1 MKKGTIIGFLAGT
14 AVGAVLGLTFA
25 PKSGKEIRTDISK
38 QAKKL
43 TKKVNNIDLDDIREF
58 VVEKSADIEKK
69 ISKLSKQKVLKEAK
83 KLAKEIEKDL
93 ANLYDSVKDIS
104 EDVMQDSV
112 YKLKEKAT
120 NTIERVLNKL
130 KED

>member
-14 AVGAVLGLTFA
+14 AVGAALVLTFA
-25 PKSGKEIRTDISK
+25 PKSGKEIRKDISK

-83 KLAKEIEKDL
+83 KLAKDI